1 MKVRICLLLGLI
13 MSTIIYAA
21 NLVGTCISIVG
32 LFALLGGDSTV
43 FNAAIFM
50 TAAVMIFTM
59 IFCLLGLI
67 FSAVSFKRVSME
79 PQKFEQNKG
88 MLITV
93 VVFDILVALLLCYGF
108 VEGISATSVIYLV
121 ALIASVVLIIVD
133 IARNKKLLTDAT
145 VSTAD
150 LSVKQSTAEV
160 SGAENKEEV
169 SVAENK
175 TDTKS

>member
-1 MKVRICLLLGLI
+1 
-13 MSTIIYAA
+13 
-21 NLVGTCISIVG
+21 
-32 LFALLGGDSTV
+32 
-43 FNAAIFM
+43 
-50 TAAVMIFTM
+50 
-59 IFCLLGLI
+59 
-67 FSAVSFKRVSME
+67 ME
-79 PQKFEQNKG
+79 PQKFAQNKG

-108 VEGISATSVIYLV
+108 IEEISATSVIYLV

-150 LSVKQSTAEV
+150 VSVRQSTAEV